1 VFAERGFQAT
11 SMQDLTEATG
21 LAAGGL
27 YHYIGSKQQLLLKIF
42 EQLMEPLLEQAREI
56 ERTDDPPAEQLRAL
70 LRVWLDHIE
79 RHQDHMLVF
88 AQERHVVERGEGWE
102 QVRTSRDEFEA
113 ILDRLL
119 QQVGAGRDRRLTLLA
134 LLGMVNYTPQ
144 WFRAGGRLTATEIA
158 DGYFEMVMSG
168 SASGDA
174 DRARLALDE
183 PADHRPGGGLRA
195 GGEQPA

>member
-27 YHYIGSKQQLLLKIF
+27 YHYIGSKQQLLLRIF
-42 EQLMEPLLEQAREI
+42 EQLMEPVLEQARAI

-70 LRVWLDHIE
+70 LRVWLNHIE
-79 RHQDHMLVF
+79 RYQDHMLVF

-102 QVRTSRDEFEA
+102 QVRNSRDEFEA

-119 QQVGAGRDRRLTLLA
+119 EQVGGGRDRRLTLLA

-144 WFRAGGRLTATEIA
+144 WFRAGGRLSATEIA
-158 DGYFEMVMSG
+158 DGYFDMIMSG
-168 SASGDA
+168 SGDV
-174 DRARLALDE
+174 DRPRLALDE
-183 PADHRPGGGLRA
+183 PADHGPGGGLRA
-195 GGEQPA
+195 GGEQST